1 MSKEQSNYITRL
13 PDLVT
18 DSMGWNTAETVSEPA
33 FMIESSDLF
42 FPNTLYFNSNF
53 RLMIAGSS
61 CNVKGAFPVLVYI
74 TFS

>member
-1 MSKEQSNYITRL
+1 
-13 PDLVT
+13 
-18 DSMGWNTAETVSEPA
+18 MGWNTAETVSEPA

-61 CNVKGAFPVLVYI
+61 CNVKEHFQC
-74 TFS
+74 